1 MVDWSSQPRFTEHM
15 SYLPPTDQ
23 LFFQP
28 EPSKVIKKRRQYHSC
43 DACRHGRRGCDARDL
58 PAPPCSNCLK
68 ADRECRFDWLQ
79 GVPLSGAPGKKAKSH
94 NNPTVKGKGQ
104 GNRKPTSS
112 SPSTVTS
119 TPASHAMSAQS
130 VGRRASMVSP
140 AVAWSAPSPDYSLLM
155 PLDLSTQLP
164 TQSHI
169 PETINTN
176 ATTATAGWTG
186 VLFDQ
191 SQYYY
196 PPPSPGE
203 EFSKWTTLVGGHP
216 ACPASV
222 AASASDATVEAMPEI
237 TPSMSVVPTASKQ
250 HRGPHESTYNRPA
263 SKSRASP
270 PSSLQ
275 GIDNQLSSNNNRMQ
289 IADTFVQVYTDSF
302 EHLLSC
308 WVAKSACPYSTPPL
322 CSASDRDLDGYFK
335 PQLRFHEMVCRL
347 HAKFGPLAR
356 SFDKTE
362 SLEAKRTLQKTI
374 MAFASQWS
382 PHNTSSG
389 SAVKVDLDDGV
400 DDQCS
405 DLLGSSNSFNR
416 IMQESLWHEAHRGIQ
431 AMRDT
436 GSFCAILAH
445 IIFALTQQPV
455 AVSGPSTRVLRSKLD
470 ARSKSFCDLEQ
481 AQAASTPDSTSENGN
496 SSWRSGIAEVLM
508 DADGSPAFLE
518 TALRHLHTWRR
529 ILARLS
535 ICGSQEPAPASIPG
549 VARPRAIPTKEDT
562 EDFSLL
568 FWFGVMCDTTCAAIS
583 NRPLIISDDDCARPA
598 GYHDGSISIDP
609 SSGSEQPDD
618 LTPFDK
624 TTRQKSPS
632 LWPLNWGKP
641 GGHSGDCLNG
651 NFRWPCS
658 LADAAVRLRDAAQV
672 KVLLMRRVTALQA
685 LIHRPVSAAK
695 FEVAIQDALDVHDSF
710 NATYGRF
717 IQDCTYHHADI
728 PARFQSWYVISGTHW
743 HLGVLLL
750 ADVIEALDLSR
761 KSDPQAR
768 KSRQDSLFV
777 TQLRT
782 SSAYAIAELSRASCS
797 SRDSTKQYHIDRDFA
812 FNDGAF
818 LSEPWADILV
828 RALARAMTVFLDLI
842 SQDMD
847 REAGGRDADNVLA
860 CSYYQNAES
869 CIAGLQQLGVKSD
882 LAHLLAA
889 ELELRLHKVFD
900 PVMSSGE
907 RHCASV

>member
-1 MVDWSSQPRFTEHM
+1 
-15 SYLPPTDQ
+15 
-23 LFFQP
+23 
-28 EPSKVIKKRRQYHSC
+28 
-43 DACRHGRRGCDARDL
+43 
-58 PAPPCSNCLK
+58 
-68 ADRECRFDWLQ
+68 
-79 GVPLSGAPGKKAKSH
+79 
-94 NNPTVKGKGQ
+94 
-104 GNRKPTSS
+104 
-112 SPSTVTS
+112 
-119 TPASHAMSAQS
+119 
-130 VGRRASMVSP
+130 
-140 AVAWSAPSPDYSLLM
+140 M

-164 TQSHI
+164 TQHHV
-169 PETINTN
+169 PDTITTNT
-176 ATTATAGWTG
+176 AAATAGWTG

-203 EFSKWTTLVGGHP
+203 EFSKWATLVGGHP

-222 AASASDATVEAMPEI
+222 GASASDAAVEAMMGVAPA
-237 TPSMSVVPTASKQ
+237 MSAGPTVSRQ
-250 HRGPHESTYNRPA
+250 HREPHGTSPDCPA
-263 SKSRASP
+263 GKCRASP

-275 GIDNQLSSNNNRMQ
+275 GTDSQLSSNNNHMQ

-308 WVAKSACPYSTPPL
+308 WAAKSACPYSTSPV

-335 PQLRFHEMVCRL
+335 PQLRFHGMICRL

-389 SAVKVDLDDGV
+389 LSRKFDSDDGM
-400 DDQCS
+400 DDQFTA
-405 DLLGSSNSFNR
+405 LLGSSNSFNR

-455 AVSGPSTRVLRSKLD
+455 AVSGPSTRALRSKLD
-470 ARSKSFCDLEQ
+470 ARSKSFCNLEQ
-481 AQAASTPDSTSENGN
+481 AQAASTPDSTSESGK

-508 DADGSPAFLE
+508 DADGSPAYLE

-529 ILARLS
+529 TLARLS
-535 ICGSQEPAPASIPG
+535 ICGTHEPAPASMPG
-549 VARPRAIPTKEDT
+549 GARPRAIPTKEDT

-568 FWFGVMCDTTCAAIS
+568 FWFGVMCDTSCAAIS

-598 GYHDGSISIDP
+598 EYHGGSVSVGP
-609 SSGSEQPDD
+609 LNGSEQDD

-624 TTRQKSPS
+624 TTRPKSPS

-658 LADAAVRLRDAAQV
+658 LADAAVRLRDGAQV

-695 FEVAIQDALDVHDSF
+695 FEGAIQDALEVHDSF
-710 NATYGRF
+710 DATYGRF
-717 IQDCTYHHADI
+717 IQDCTHHHADI

-743 HLGVLLL
+743 HLDVLLL
-750 ADVIEALDLSR
+750 ADGIEAIDLSQ
-761 KSDPQAR
+761 KSDPEAR
-768 KSRQDSLFV
+768 KSRHNTLFV

-797 SRDSTKQYHIDRDFA
+797 SRDSAKQYQIDRDFA

-842 SQDMD
+842 SQDVD
-847 REAGGRDADNVLA
+847 RRAGGRNADNVLA
-860 CSYYQNAES
+860 CSYYQDAES
-869 CIAGLQQLGVKSD
+869 CISGLQQLRVKSD

-889 ELELRLHKVFD
+889 ELELRLHEVFD
-900 PVMSSGE
+900 PVMRAEE
-907 RHCASV
+907 RHCASSV